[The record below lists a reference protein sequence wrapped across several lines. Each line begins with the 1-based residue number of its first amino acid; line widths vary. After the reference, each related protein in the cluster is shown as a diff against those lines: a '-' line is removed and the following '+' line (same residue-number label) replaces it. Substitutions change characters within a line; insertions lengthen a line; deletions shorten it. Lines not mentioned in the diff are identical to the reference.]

1 MPQFV
6 LMLRDAGIWPGDLS
20 PEEIQALMLKYRTW
34 MEKIGGNGHKLRD
47 REGRI
52 LVGNNAGKNGVS
64 VTDGPYAESKEILG
78 GYMLVEADSYDDVV
92 RQCQDSPHLAFGSI
106 EIRQIER

>member
-6 LMLRDAGIWPGDLS
+6 LMLRDAGTWPGDLS

-47 REGRI
+47 GEGRI
-52 LVGNNAGKNGVS
+52 VIGKNGVN

-106 EIRQIER
+106 EIRQIEQ

>member
-6 LMLRDAGIWPGDLS
+6 VMLRDAGTWPGDIS
-20 PEEIQALMLKYRTW
+20 PEEMQALMLKYRSW
-34 MEKIGGNGHKLRD
+34 IERVGGKGHKLRD
-47 REGRI
+47 QEGRTVVRQNDRI
-52 LVGNNAGKNGVS
+52 T
-64 VTDGPYAESKEILG
+64 VTDGPYAEAKEILG

>member
-34 MEKIGGNGHKLRD
+34 REKIGGTGHKLRD

-52 LVGNNAGKNGVS
+52 VIGKNGVS

-78 GYMLVEADSYDDVV
+78 GFLLVEADSYDDVV
-92 RQCQDSPHLAFGSI
+92 RQCEDSPHLAFGSI